1 MKPDKVEHLIT
12 AADNYCIY
20 LLAAL
25 CLDSESK
32 VVLSS

>member
-1 MKPDKVEHLIT
+1 MKPDEVEHLIT
-12 AADNYCIY
+12 AAHNHCIY
-20 LLAAL
+20 LVAAL